1 MTDIISLLHRGF
13 KLNPELFDP
22 IEIGRF
28 RLSIQASRSHHC
40 SPQKDLPPYMY
51 DEMEIA
57 IYEAEKSMVFWKIRD
72 TLHHKWEPCG
82 NFFSYVTIK
91 ELQWVYETLVS
102 ETRRLQ
108 ICK

>member
-28 RLSIQASRSHHC
+28 MLSIQASRSHHC
-40 SPQKDLPPYMY
+40 SPQKDLHPYQY

-57 IYEAEKSMVFWKIRD
+57 IYAPKKITATWVIKRM
-72 TLHHKWEPCG
+72 LHHKWEPCG
-82 NFFSYVTIK
+82 NFFSFVTIK
-91 ELQWVYETLVS
+91 ELQWIYDTLVI
-102 ETRRLQ
+102 EDRRMGD
-108 ICK
+108 